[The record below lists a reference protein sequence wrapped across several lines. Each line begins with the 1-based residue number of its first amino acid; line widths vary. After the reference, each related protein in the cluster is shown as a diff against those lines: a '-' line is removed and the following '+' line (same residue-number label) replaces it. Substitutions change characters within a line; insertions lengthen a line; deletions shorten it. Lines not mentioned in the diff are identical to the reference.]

1 VIPARKRWGQHFLV
15 HPDTAERIVE
25 AARLTPG
32 DTVVEVGPGDGAL
45 TRRLRAKA
53 ARLLAIEI
61 DPLRSAELEREM
73 GPDPNVRVLRGD
85 VLDRT
90 FSDWLR
96 QAGWSGPAIFV
107 SNLPY
112 NAATPILLAAIA
124 EPSAIG
130 RCVVTVQKEVGAR
143 LAARP
148 GGEHY
153 GYLTVRVAVY
163 SQARVLFDLPPGAFR
178 PRPKVVSSVIELTP
192 RTPALDPALRDR
204 AVAIASL
211 AFRFRRKTLPN
222 ALAGAGGRAPWEAA
236 LEALGKDPRC
246 RGEVLGLDD
255 YLALASSPAAAALE
269 PAPAPASVS

>member
-1 VIPARKRWGQHFLV
+1 MIPARKRWGQHFLV
-15 HPDTAERIVE
+15 HPDTAERIVG
-25 AARLTPG
+25 AARLTPV

-45 TRRLRAKA
+45 TRLLRAKA
-53 ARLLAIEI
+53 GRLLAIEI
-61 DPLRSAELEREM
+61 DPLRSGELEREM
-73 GPDPNVRVLRGD
+73 GSDPDVRILRGD
-85 VLDRT
+85 ALDQT
-90 FSDWLR
+90 FSDWLH

-124 EPSAIG
+124 EPAAIG
-130 RCVVTVQKEVGAR
+130 RCVATVQKEVGAR

-153 GYLTVRVAVY
+153 GYLTVRVAAY

-192 RTPALDPALRDR
+192 RAPALDPALRDR

-211 AFRFRRKTLPN
+211 AFRSRRKTLPN

-236 LEALGKDPRC
+236 LEAIGKDPRS
-246 RGEVLGLDD
+246 RGEVLALED
-255 YLALASSPAAAALE
+255 YLALASSAAAVALE
-269 PAPAPASVS
+269 PAPAPAPVG